1 MSKKPETN
9 AEKSPGTGGGNQPAG
24 PAEGAPS
31 GHEEAGNNPLKAAEQ
46 PMIVDL
52 INKLMGASFLEES
65 DAMKELQKAMELMQP
80 GPSKEEMK
88 EKCKD
93 LLKQ

>member
-1 MSKKPETN
+1 MSKKTETK
-9 AEKSPGTGGGNQPAG
+9 AETSPGTGGGNRSPE

-31 GHEEAGNNPLKAAEQ
+31 GHEETGDTPLKRADQ

-65 DAMKELQKAMELMQP
+65 DAMQELQKAMEIMQP
-80 GPSKEEMK
+80 GPSKEDMK

-93 LLKQ
+93 LLTQ